1 MNFIGV
7 DVHKEKLTV
16 ASIDEKLN
24 IEFIDNMVPDVL
36 LNYLSNREVLIDLYK
51 SSPSNVTFEFSIDD
65 FKSSISLTPSEPPY
79 ITFRI
84 NLT

>member
-24 IEFIDNMVPDVL
+24 IEFIDNMVHDVL
-36 LNYLSNREVLIDLYK
+36 LNYLSNREAF
-51 SSPSNVTFEFSIDD
+51 PSN
-65 FKSSISLTPSEPPY
+65 K
-79 ITFRI
+79 
-84 NLT
+84 